1 MEVNRMN
8 TNFEL
13 TSIESEQDYEA
24 VTARYEEVKRWPKGS
39 DQHKEKLLLV
49 NLISEYEKA
58 QWDLSEVDSAE
69 FDKIWKED
77 YGSYT

>member
-1 MEVNRMN
+1 MN

-24 VTARYEEVKRWPKGS
+24 AAARYEEIKRSPKGS

-49 NLISEYEKA
+49 NLIAEYEKA
-58 QWDLSEVDSAE
+58 QWDLPEVCLAE
-69 FDKIWKED
+69 LNKIWIEE
-77 YGSYT
+77 YGSNFNHHHS